1 MSDKNGQFVIQAVAA
16 LYESF
21 TGDRDDVDILVGQ
34 SIMAVGVQAGLAM
47 AHQSPEWAM
56 WFRIQME
63 DAVLFGSAHKAVI
76 EKLTNMPIESVQ

>member
-1 MSDKNGQFVIQAVAA
+1 MSEQNGQFAVQAIAA
-16 LYESF
+16 LYKSF
-21 TGDRDDVDILVGQ
+21 AGDRDDVDISVGQ
-34 SIMAVGVQAGLAM
+34 AILATGVQAGLAM